1 MYVGL
6 FKEERRGI
14 GRVLEICVCVG
25 SPKMPRKNWGKKG
38 GHKKI
43 PRQNDKRSEK
53 KKKKKRTCSREKEK
67 EKAKMVRGLQEAAK
81 KKKGKK
87 G

>member
-1 MYVGL
+1 VYVGL

-25 SPKMPRKNWGKKG
+25 SPKMPRKNWGEEGGAQEDTKTKRQKK
-38 GHKKI
+38 
-43 PRQNDKRSEK
+43 REK
-53 KKKKKRTCSREKEK
+53 KKKKTCSREKEK

-81 KKKGKK
+81 KKKR
-87 G
+87 

>member
-1 MYVGL
+1 VYVGL

-25 SPKMPRKNWGKKG
+25 SPKMPRKNWGEEGGAQEDTKTKRQKK
-38 GHKKI
+38 
-43 PRQNDKRSEK
+43 RE

-67 EKAKMVRGLQEAAK
+67 EKAKMVRGLQEAV